1 MKRLSLTSDL
11 LKVCALLRLCR
22 TAAGAALLVAVCASD
37 ARGGEVGNFDGF
49 FLNMSP
55 SGNFLLP
62 TLQGTV
68 SARIV
73 SEAGRLTA
81 KVTLQSGRLVF
92 TSSAW
97 DSDNGQASSVVL
109 NARSGETLW
118 LSVTNGVSMEGT
130 LSNGSLGDTVL
141 RLFGGRNLF
150 WDRRD
155 AAAQETLR
163 LFKGYYTMS
172 LPNNAVLWQGAAQAA
187 PTGIGHLSMKI
198 GTRGKA
204 KIGGRLA
211 DGTRVSQTAQLIFL
225 EGIPF
230 GYVPF
235 FVPLYGRNGWAGGIM
250 TIDPSNGVM
259 AAPYR
264 VCWDNPGSGPD
275 GFQLTMNLCGGYY
288 RALSCACGWNDA
300 PGVTFAQAYLFSADP
315 PLGMSYYDSLGP
327 VSFVPGAV
335 PQEIGVSTRLPATFV
350 MARGVKPVKQEDGT
364 YFYPAGNSAQARLSF
379 SARTGIFKGRFK
391 LYADGVSTA
400 GKPTHKAVSVVYQG
414 VLTPVRDPAYALWP
428 TGMGCYTVPDKDPA
442 VAPYRVKRSFPVWL
456 EDAQ

>member
-155 AAAQETLR
+155 AAAQERLR

-187 PTGIGHLSMKI
+187 
-198 GTRGKA
+198 
-204 KIGGRLA
+204 
-211 DGTRVSQTAQLIFL
+211 
-225 EGIPF
+225 
-230 GYVPF
+230 
-235 FVPLYGRNGWAGGIM
+235 
-250 TIDPSNGVM
+250 
-259 AAPYR
+259 
-264 VCWDNPGSGPD
+264 
-275 GFQLTMNLCGGYY
+275 
-288 RALSCACGWNDA
+288 
-300 PGVTFAQAYLFSADP
+300 
-315 PLGMSYYDSLGP
+315 
-327 VSFVPGAV
+327 
-335 PQEIGVSTRLPATFV
+335 
-350 MARGVKPVKQEDGT
+350 
-364 YFYPAGNSAQARLSF
+364 
-379 SARTGIFKGRFK
+379 
-391 LYADGVSTA
+391 
-400 GKPTHKAVSVVYQG
+400 
-414 VLTPVRDPAYALWP
+414 P